1 MKMWLW
7 IHDNAFV
14 KIHTTTNHWECFL
27 VCKYSLYV
35 YKYKT
40 EYEEGEKL
48 KCSCEKK
55 NPIVLKM
62 KYITWLKGKE
72 MTEAEWTCL
81 ENNTLSW
88 YGKAKGHK

>member
-7 IHDNAFV
+7 IHDLMHLSKFIQLQTIGNVF
-14 KIHTTTNHWECFL
+14 
-27 VCKYSLYV
+27 LYV
-35 YKYKT
+35 NIPCIKYKT